1 MVERQI
7 IVDGARLNYTGVFDP
22 KGIMKVIMDWV
33 NDKGY
38 FMDEKSHTESVTDE
52 GKFAEIKLDPFKKLT
67 DYAKSIIRI
76 RITIEKAK
84 DVVID
89 KDGKKIKLYDGEIK
103 FLFDALLDTDYEGRW
118 EGKPVFYFIRV
129 LFEKYVYAPF
139 VSKFAKQISDDFNV
153 LKTNLKSF
161 LNLYK
166 F

>member
-1 MVERQI
+1 MTERQI
-7 IVDGARLNYTGVFDP
+7 IVDGARLTYTGVFDP
-22 KGIMKVIMDWV
+22 KGIQKVIKNWV

-38 FMDEKSHTESVTDE
+38 FMYEVSHTESVTDE
-52 GKFAEIKLDPFKKLT
+52 GKFAEIKMEPFKKLT
-67 DYAKSIIRI
+67 DYARSTIRV

-84 DVVID
+84 DVVIE
-89 KDGKKIKLYDGEIK
+89 KDGKKIKLYEGTVK
-103 FLFDALLDTDYEGRW
+103 FLFDAFLDTDYESRW
-118 EGKPVFYFIRV
+118 EGKPVFYFFRI

-139 VSKFAKQISDDFNV
+139 ISKYAKQISGDLEI